1 MDSSVYLCRC
11 DRWNVTQSECFRP
24 FPRLLAV
31 FPFLHCYVDSI
42 WLNLTQLHGR
52 SAFFRTFEAD
62 CLWCWY
68 LCSQPSSSPSSFCSR
83 ILETGEF
90 GKVFISWHLIGRYVE
105 TVGVPIK
112 FGLWASQL
120 GILAKVRVAGM
131 KALHIRGHHGFFADC
146 QVLPHQIQVQSP
158 FQHQNLFVISSVSC
172 SNSAPL
178 VKWTAAKMD

>member
-11 DRWNVTQSECFRP
+11 DWWNVTQSECFRP

-83 ILETGEF
+83 ILETGEL

-112 FGLWASQL
+112 FGLWASRVSTRYPGESAGCWDESFTYQRPPWVSL
-120 GILAKVRVAGM
+120 PIAKCC
-131 KALHIRGHHGFFADC
+131 HIKFRFKVHSNTRIC
-146 QVLPHQIQVQSP
+146 SSSQVYHDQIQ
-158 FQHQNLFVISSVSC
+158 L
-172 SNSAPL
+172 L
-178 VKWTAAKMD
+178 W